1 MKLPNAAFAEM
12 PRAKVADYLL
22 NPYHSDG
29 WGKALF
35 FNKFGF
41 SARNWETLAEALHR
55 HALENDVAA
64 VTKTPFG
71 TCYVIEGTLRS
82 PDGRNPSIRTVWAQ
96 DDDEDL
102 PPRLVTAYPISA
114 RKGNT

>member
-1 MKLPNAAFAEM
+1 MFSRIGRW
-12 PRAKVADYLL
+12 PRPTNVRSVVQK
-22 NPYHSDG
+22 
-29 WGKALF
+29 
-35 FNKFGF
+35 F